1 MDEMDQPK
9 RQFVNFAF
17 FKVFPEWR
25 ELSES
30 ERRRGKD
37 EFTEVVKRYSERVT
51 VLPYSLVGIRGDC
64 DFMLWRISYR
74 LEDFKEMQS
83 ELFGTSLGPYLH
95 TPYYYL
101 AMTRRSIYMDPI
113 HPEHDEDRTRIIPG
127 KKPYLFVYPFVKTR
141 EWYALPKEKR
151 QKMMDEH
158 ITIGNK
164 YPSVRL
170 NTTYSYGLDDQEFV
184 VAFETGKPED
194 FLDLVMEL
202 REAQA
207 SRFTKKDTP
216 TFTCLAGKIDEVLDS
231 LASTRRE
238 SALVQHG

>member
-1 MDEMDQPK
+1 MEDGK

-25 ELSES
+25 ELGEA
-30 ERRRGKD
+30 ERQKGK
-37 EFTEVVKRYSERVT
+37 EQFIEIVEEHSKHFTI
-51 VLPYSLVGIRGDC
+51 LPYSLVGIRGDC
-64 DFMLWRISYR
+64 DFLLWRISYQ
-74 LEDFKEMQS
+74 LEDFKKMQS
-83 ELFGTSLGPYLH
+83 LLHGTALGPYLH

-101 AMTRRSIYMDPI
+101 AMTRRSIYLDPI
-113 HPEHDEDRTRIIPG
+113 HPSHDEDRTRIIPG

-141 EWYALPKEKR
+141 EWYALTKEKR

-158 ITIGNK
+158 ITIGNR

-184 VAFETGKPED
+184 VAFETDKPGD

-207 SRFTKKDTP
+207 SRYTKKDTP
-216 TFTCLAGKIDEVLDS
+216 TFTCLAGSIREVLDS
-231 LASTRRE
+231 LLMVPQRD
-238 SALVQHG
+238 LVHHG

>member
-1 MDEMDQPK
+1 MEEAR

-25 ELSES
+25 ELSEK
-30 ERRRGKD
+30 ERQQGKD
-37 EFTEVVKRYSERVT
+37 EFAAVVERFSERMT
-51 VLPYSLVGIRGDC
+51 ILPYTLTGIRGDC
-64 DFMLWRISYR
+64 DFLLWRISYT
-74 LEDFKEMQS
+74 LEHFKEMQS
-83 ELFGTSLGPYLH
+83 ELYGTALGPYLH

-101 AMTRRSIYMDPI
+101 SMTRRSIYLDPI
-113 HPEHDEDRTRIIPG
+113 HPSHDEDRTRIIPG

-141 EWYALPKEKR
+141 EWYALSKEKR

-158 ITIGNK
+158 ITIGNR

-184 VAFETGKPED
+184 LAFETHKPED

-202 REAQA
+202 REAEA
-207 SRFTKKDTP
+207 SRYTKKDTP
-216 TFTCLAGKIDEVLDS
+216 TFTCIASPIREALDS
-231 LASTRRE
+231 LCIARDK
-238 SALVQHG
+238 ALAHHG

>member
-1 MDEMDQPK
+1 MEESK
-9 RQFVNFAF
+9 RQYVNFAF

-25 ELSES
+25 ELSEA
-30 ERRRGKD
+30 ERTRGKE
-37 EFTEVVKRYSERVT
+37 EFAEVVSAYSERMT
-51 VLPYSLVGIRGDC
+51 ILPYTLVGIRGDC

-74 LEDFKEMQS
+74 LEDFSEMQS
-83 ELFGTSLGPYLH
+83 RLNGTALGPYLQ
-95 TPYYYL
+95 TPHYYL
-101 AMTRRSIYMDPI
+101 AMTRRSIYLDPI

-127 KKPYLFVYPFVKTR
+127 KKRYLFVYPFIKTR

-158 ITIGNK
+158 ITIGNR

-184 VAFETGKPED
+184 VAFETDKPSD

-202 REAQA
+202 REAES
-207 SRFTKKDTP
+207 SRYTKLDTP
-216 TFTCLAGKIDEVLDS
+216 TFTCIAGSIRDVLDS
-231 LASTRRE
+231 LVAPRRAE
-238 SALVQHG
+238 AFAHRG